1 MHDFQTQAEAFA
13 AEIEDELR
21 QGMLNFPTVF
31 DLSMRIK
38 NIADDPDSSLD
49 DITRVVKTE
58 PVLSAKTLRM
68 ANTLLLN
75 PYRAQITNV
84 HDAVNRIGIST
95 LRCLAYSVA
104 AEQLAQDH
112 RSRQMRLIAS
122 GLWMHSIDV
131 ASWAFAFARELRTV
145 HPDTALLAGLMST
158 IGQFYLLARASAFPA
173 LEENVNRFAEYVAIW
188 NEPIGRAV
196 LEVLEVPEGIVDT
209 FDYENPYGGSWPP
222 SSLADTVFLASLAA
236 ETPNPFDSLLGA
248 RHRPEFFEACTGG
261 IDRAEL
267 AKLVESA
274 RGTRKELIA
283 AVCG

>member
-1 MHDFQTQAEAFA
+1 MHDLQKQTEAFA

-21 QGMLNFPTVF
+21 QGMLSFPTVF

-38 NIADDPDSSLD
+38 HIADDPDSSLD
-49 DITRVVKTE
+49 DIARVVKAE

-84 HDAVNRIGIST
+84 QDAVNRIGIST

-112 RSRQMRLIAS
+112 RSRHMRLIAS

-145 HPDTALLAGLMST
+145 NPDTALLAGLMST
-158 IGQFYLLARASAFPA
+158 IGQFYLLAKASAFPA
-173 LEENVNRFAEYVAIW
+173 LEEDVNRFAEYVATW
-188 NEPIGRAV
+188 NEPVGRAV

-209 FDYENPYGGSWPP
+209 FDYENPYGGTWPP
-222 SSLADTVFLASLAA
+222 ASLADTVFLASLAA

-248 RHRPEFFEACTGG
+248 RHRPELLEACTGG
-261 IDRAEL
+261 IDRSEL

-274 RGTRKELIA
+274 RETRKELIA